1 VPQAEAVSPV
11 VHWLPRQ
18 QPFGQFEGPQLVT
31 CISQIPLVQVK
42 LVGHVWQAPP
52 ALPQSVV
59 AAPVWHVPLTS
70 QQPLQLPGPQ
80 GVGAQKAPPTGPGP
94 PPKIWQVRPA
104 VHVMQLTPPMPQSAD
119 VLPAWQTPLP
129 SQQPFGQVVGL
140 HTGVTHVPPWQRSVV
155 GQTLHFSPPVP
166 QPAALSPVVQEF
178 PLQHPFGQL
187 EGPQLVTG
195 CSHRPPP
202 VVTDWQVKFVAHD
215 SQLLPLLPH

>member
-1 VPQAEAVSPV
+1 M
-11 VHWLPRQ
+11 
-18 QPFGQFEGPQLVT
+18 VT

-42 LVGHVWQAPP
+42 LAGHVWQVPPAPP
-52 ALPQSVV
+52 QSSV
-59 AAPVWHVPLTS
+59 AVPVWQAPLAS

-80 GVGAQKAPPTGPGP
+80 GAGVQDAPPNGP
-94 PPKIWQVRPA
+94 PPKIWHVRPA
-104 VHVMQLTPPMPQSAD
+104 VHVMQLPPPMPQSAE
-119 VLPAWQTPLP
+119 VLPDWQTPLP
-129 SQQPFGQVVGL
+129 SQQPFGQVAGP

-155 GQTLHFSPPVP
+155 EQTVHCPPPVP

-178 PLQHPFGQL
+178 PLQHPLGQL